1 MSSPRIIIEK
11 VYADVVSP
19 ARATEHSAGYDL
31 CAYLNERPLKVSDG
45 RGNLLERQCTS
56 AASGRVF
63 KIEPG
68 MTALIPLGFKAKL
81 PEGFE
86 AQLRPRSGN
95 SFKRNLMIPN
105 SPATIDA
112 DYPDEWM
119 VLVRNLSATDP
130 LVIAH
135 GERIA
140 QLIVA
145 RYETPDFIEGS
156 VAATT
161 NRRGGLGSTGA

>member
-1 MSSPRIIIEK
+1 MSSPQIIIEK
-11 VYADVVSP
+11 LYADVVLPS
-19 ARATEHSAGYDL
+19 RATEHSAGYDL
-31 CAYLNERPLKVSDG
+31 YAYLSDRPVKVSDG
-45 RGNLLERQCTS
+45 RGMVLERACGS
-56 AASGRVF
+56 ADSGRVF
-63 KIEPG
+63 EIQPG
-68 MTALIPLGFKAKL
+68 ITALIPLGFKARL

-112 DYPDEWM
+112 DYPEEWM

-130 LVIAH
+130 LVIQH

-140 QLIVA
+140 QLVVS
-145 RYETPDFIEGS
+145 RYESPNFIEGS

-161 NRRGGLGSTGA
+161 SRKAGLGSTGA

>member
-1 MSSPRIIIEK
+1 MSTPRIVIEK
-11 VYADVVSP
+11 IYADVVLPS
-19 ARATEHSAGYDL
+19 RATEHSAGYDL
-31 CAYLNERPLKVSDG
+31 YAYLNDRAVKVSDG
-45 RGNLLERQCTS
+45 RGNVMERACAD
-56 AASGRVF
+56 AATGRVF
-63 KIEPG
+63 EIQPG
-68 MTALIPLGFKAKL
+68 QTALIPLGFKAKL

-95 SFKRNLMIPN
+95 SFKRSLMIPN

-119 VLVRNLSATDP
+119 VLVRNLSQADP
-130 LVIAH
+130 LVIQH

-140 QLIVA
+140 QLVVA
-145 RYETPDFIEGS
+145 RYESPDFIEGS

-161 NRRGGLGSTGA
+161 SRKGGLGSTGA

>member
-1 MSSPRIIIEK
+1 MSSPRIVIEK
-11 VYADVVSP
+11 IYADVILP

-31 CAYLNERPLKVSDG
+31 RAYLNERPVRISDG
-45 RGNLLERQCTS
+45 RGGVSERGS
-56 AASGRVF
+56 AGEGDGRSF
-63 KIEPG
+63 EIAPG
-68 MTALIPLGFKAKL
+68 MTALIPLGFKARV

-119 VLVRNLSATDP
+119 VLVRNLSASEP
-130 LVIAH
+130 LVIVHA
-135 GERIA
+135 ERIA
-140 QLIVA
+140 QMVIA
-145 RYETPDFIEGS
+145 RHESPDFVEGDVS
-156 VAATT
+156 ATT
-161 NRRGGLGSTGA
+161 NRLGGLGSTGA

>member
-1 MSSPRIIIEK
+1 MSNPRIILEK
-11 VYADVVSP
+11 LYADVVLPS
-19 ARATEHSAGYDL
+19 RATEHSAGYDL
-31 CAYLNERPLKVSDG
+31 RAHLNDRPVKVSDG
-45 RGNLLERQCTS
+45 RGNVLERPCTS

-63 KIEPG
+63 EIAPG
-68 MTALIPLGFKAKL
+68 HTALIPLGFKARL

-119 VLVRNLSATDP
+119 VLVRNLAVTEP
-130 LVIAH
+130 LVIQH

-140 QLIVA
+140 QLVVA
-145 RYETPDFIEGS
+145 RYESPDFIEGN

-161 NRRGGLGSTGA
+161 SRKGGLGSTGA

>member
-1 MSSPRIIIEK
+1 MSTPRIIIEK
-11 VYADVVSP
+11 IYADVASP
-19 ARATEHSAGYDL
+19 SRATEHSAGYDL
-31 CAYLNERPLKVSDG
+31 YAYLNDRPVKVSDG
-45 RGNLLERQCTS
+45 HGNVMERPCTD

-63 KIEPG
+63 EIQPG
-68 MTALIPLGFKAKL
+68 VTALIPLGFKARL

-119 VLVRNLSATDP
+119 VLVRNLSATEP
-130 LVIAH
+130 LVIQH

-140 QLIVA
+140 QLVVA
-145 RYETPDFIEGS
+145 RYESPEFIDGS

-161 NRRGGLGSTGA
+161 SRMGGLGSTGA

>member
-1 MSSPRIIIEK
+1 MSQPRIIIEK
-11 VYADVVSP
+11 LYKDVVP
-19 ARATEHSAGYDL
+19 PTRATEHSAGYDL
-31 CAYLNERPLKVSDG
+31 RAYLNERPIKVSDG
-45 RGNLLERQCTS
+45 RGRVMERT
-56 AASGRVF
+56 AATQPSGRVF
-63 KIEPG
+63 EIAPG
-68 MTALIPLGFKAKL
+68 MTALIPLGFKARL
-81 PEGFE
+81 PAGFE

-130 LVIAH
+130 LVIQH

-140 QLIVA
+140 QLVVA
-145 RYETPDFIEGS
+145 RYESPDFVEGS

-161 NRRGGLGSTGA
+161 SRKGGLGSTGA

>member
-1 MSSPRIIIEK
+1 MVAEGVI
-11 VYADVVSP
+11 
-19 ARATEHSAGYDL
+19 
-31 CAYLNERPLKVSDG
+31 ERP
-45 RGNLLERQCTS
+45 CAS
-56 AASGRVF
+56 AATGRMF
-63 KIEPG
+63 EITPG

-119 VLVRNLSATDP
+119 VLVRNLSATEP
-130 LVIAH
+130 LVIVH

-145 RYETPDFIEGS
+145 RYESPDFVEGNVS
-156 VAATT
+156 ATT
-161 NRRGGLGSTGA
+161 NRKGGLGSTGA

>member
-1 MSSPRIIIEK
+1 MSTPRIIIEK
-11 VYADVVSP
+11 LYADVVP
-19 ARATEHSAGYDL
+19 PTRATEHSAGYDL
-31 CAYLNERPLKVSDG
+31 RAYLNERPVKVSDG
-45 RGNLLERQCTS
+45 HGGVMERPSTV
-56 AASGRVF
+56 AATGRVF
-63 KIEPG
+63 EIQPG

-119 VLVRNLSATDP
+119 VLVRNLSASDP
-130 LVIAH
+130 LVIQH

-145 RYETPDFIEGS
+145 RYETPDFIDGS

-161 NRRGGLGSTGA
+161 NRRGGLGSTGT

>member
-1 MSSPRIIIEK
+1 MSNPRVVVEK
-11 VYADVVSP
+11 LYPDVILP
-19 ARATEHSAGYDL
+19 TRATEHSAGYDL
-31 CAYLNERPLKVSDG
+31 YAHLTERPVKWADE
-45 RGNLLERQCTS
+45 RGNV
-56 AASGRVF
+56 AARPCSGEGGGRTF
-63 KIEPG
+63 EIAPG
-68 MTALIPLGFKAKL
+68 TTALIPLGFKAKL
-81 PEGFE
+81 PAGFE
-86 AQLRPRSGN
+86 AQIRPRSGN

-119 VLVRNLSATDP
+119 VLVRNLSAADP

-135 GERIA
+135 GERVAQMVIA
-140 QLIVA
+140 
-145 RYETPDFIEGS
+145 RHESPDFIEGS

>member
-11 VYADVVSP
+11 IYADVVSP
-19 ARATEHSAGYDL
+19 SRATEHSAGYDL
-31 CAYLNERPLKVSDG
+31 RAYLSDRPVKVSDG
-45 RGNLLERQCTS
+45 RGNVLERRCTE
-56 AASGRVF
+56 AAAGLVF
-63 KIEPG
+63 EIAPG
-68 MTALIPLGFKAKL
+68 HTALIPLGFKARL

-119 VLVRNLSATDP
+119 VLVRNLSATEP
-130 LVIAH
+130 LVIQH

-140 QLIVA
+140 QLVVA
-145 RYETPDFIEGS
+145 RYASPDFIEGN

-161 NRRGGLGSTGA
+161 SRNGGLGSTGA

>member
-1 MSSPRIIIEK
+1 MKSMTILIERLFP
-11 VYADVVSP
+11 DVELP
-19 ARATEHSAGYDL
+19 TRATEHSAGYDL
-31 CAYLNERPLKVSDG
+31 RAYLANRPVKWSDG
-45 RGNLLERQCTS
+45 RGNVSERACAGEGDARTFEI
-56 AASGRVF
+56 A
-63 KIEPG
+63 PG
-68 MTALIPLGFKAKL
+68 TTALIPLGFKAKM

-119 VLVRNLSATDP
+119 VLVRNLSTTEP
-130 LVIAH
+130 LVISN

-140 QLIVA
+140 QMVVA
-145 RYETPDFIEGS
+145 RHETAEFVEGK
-156 VAATT
+156 VATT
-161 NRRGGLGSTGA
+161 TGRKGGLGSTGT

>member
-1 MSSPRIIIEK
+1 MASPRIVIEK
-11 VYADVVSP
+11 LYADVVAPS
-19 ARATEHSAGYDL
+19 RATEHSAGYDL
-31 CAYLNERPLKVSDG
+31 RAYLNERPVKVSDG
-45 RGNLLERQCTS
+45 RGNVAERPCAT
-56 AASGRVF
+56 AASGRVLE
-63 KIEPG
+63 IAAG
-68 MTALIPLGFKAKL
+68 HTALIPLGFKARL

-119 VLVRNLSATDP
+119 VLVRNLSPAEP
-130 LVIAH
+130 LVIQH

-140 QLIVA
+140 QLVVA
-145 RYETPDFIEGS
+145 RYESPDFIDGN

-161 NRRGGLGSTGA
+161 SRKGGLGSTGA

>member
-1 MSSPRIIIEK
+1 MSRPRIVIEK
-11 VYADVVSP
+11 LYADVVLP
-19 ARATEHSAGYDL
+19 TRATEHSAGYDL
-31 CAYLNERPLKVSDG
+31 RAYLNERPVRWADG
-45 RGNLLERQCTS
+45 RGTVSERDCTGEGD
-56 AASGRVF
+56 GRTF
-63 KIEPG
+63 ALAPG
-68 MTALIPLGFKAKL
+68 TTALIPLGFKARV

-86 AQLRPRSGN
+86 AQIRPRSGN

-119 VLVRNLSATDP
+119 VLVRNLSAAEP
-130 LVIAH
+130 LIIVH

-140 QLIVA
+140 QMVLA
-145 RYETPDFIEGS
+145 RHDAPDFVEGN

-161 NRRGGLGSTGA
+161 TRRGGLGSTGA

>member
-1 MSSPRIIIEK
+1 MSAPRIVIEK
-11 VYADVVSP
+11 LYADVVSP
-19 ARATEHSAGYDL
+19 TRATEHSAGYDL
-31 CAYLNERPLKVSDG
+31 RAYLSDRAVKVSDG
-45 RGNLLERQCTS
+45 HGAVTERATS
-56 AASGRVF
+56 GAGDARTFEIG
-63 KIEPG
+63 PG
-68 MTALIPLGFKAKL
+68 ETALIPLGFKARL

-119 VLVRNLSATDP
+119 VLVRNLSSSDP
-130 LVIAH
+130 LVIQH

-145 RYETPDFIEGS
+145 RYETPDFIDGS
-156 VAATT
+156 VSATT
-161 NRRGGLGSTGA
+161 NRKGGLGSTGA

>member
-1 MSSPRIIIEK
+1 MSTPRIIIEK
-11 VYADVVSP
+11 LYADVVSP
-19 ARATEHSAGYDL
+19 SRATEHSAGYDL
-31 CAYLNERPLKVSDG
+31 CAYLNERPVKVSDG
-45 RGNLLERQCTS
+45 RGGVMERPSKT
-56 AASGRVF
+56 AATGRVF
-63 KIEPG
+63 EITPG

-119 VLVRNLSATDP
+119 VLVRNLSATEP
-130 LVIAH
+130 LVIVH

-145 RYETPDFIEGS
+145 RYETPDFVDGS
-156 VAATT
+156 VSATT
-161 NRRGGLGSTGA
+161 NRKGGLGSTGA